1 MSTYPLSQA
10 IQEATASEP
19 LTLEEEYEN
28 QESWRASH
36 DKLTFILCQAQPAP
50 RGGPWSDLDE
60 QQQQILKE
68 EEEEAEPVVDAG
80 DVDTPGRMIGDINFF
95 LYPFDD
101 DDNEGEGTESA
112 SGIVVGEIDIMIASP
127 RDRGQGLGR
136 AAVAAFLHYIWA
148 NRGAILDEY
157 YHHRQQSGRQQ
168 QEEEEEENAPPPPP
182 RLRLLMAK
190 IKASNAPSIALF
202 KGLGFE
208 QEGEVNYFGEVKLVL
223 KDFDSVEKTPG
234 GYNVVKYRRLVD

>member
-1 MSTYPLSQA
+1 M
-10 IQEATASEP
+10 
-19 LTLEEEYEN
+19 TLEEEYEN

-50 RGGPWSDLDE
+50 RGGSWSHLDE
-60 QQQQILKE
+60 QQQQQTLKE
-68 EEEEAEPVVDAG
+68 EEVEEPVIDAG
-80 DVDTPGRMIGDINFF
+80 DVDTPDRMIGDINFF

-101 DDNEGEGTESA
+101 DDDDDEGEGA
-112 SGIVVGEIDIMIASP
+112 GRGVVVGEIDIMIASP

-157 YHHRQQSGRQQ
+157 YHHGPSGRQQ
-168 QEEEEEENAPPPPP
+168 KQEEEDAPPPPP

-202 KGLGFE
+202 KGIGFE

-223 KDFDSVEKTPG
+223 KDFGSVAKTPG
-234 GYNVVKYRRLVD
+234 GYKVVKYRRLVD